1 MMRILLFVT
10 LFTFC
15 IDLSGQNCYCS
26 SDSTLNEINKCD
38 TISFENNAKLLW
50 NFNCDSSWL
59 TFQSPQ
65 GNTVIIFSLSEG
77 LQYLRGRIGF
87 VDFKEYSNSFLVQ
100 NNVISGCCSPPNYF
114 LFNKAT
120 GQIID
125 TLDGVLYISENKQI
139 PIAVSI
145 GSSDFRANEST
156 TYNSLWIYNLNK
168 LEKNV
173 LLIPENE
180 IPVALERTKQMYP
193 EYLFTEPIL
202 ENNMLTLSYHTRKPR
217 NNKQATLKQ
226 IKIDL
231 KKFIK

>member
-1 MMRILLFVT
+1 MKILLFVA
-10 LFTFC
+10 LFTLC
-15 IDLSGQNCYCS
+15 IDLSGQNCYCN

-38 TISFENNAKLLW
+38 TIFFENNAKILW

-65 GNTVIIFSLSEG
+65 GNAINIFSLSEG
-77 LQYLRGRIGF
+77 LQYLKGRIGF
-87 VDFKEYSNSFLVQ
+87 VDFEEFSNSFLVQ
-100 NNVISGCCSPPNYF
+100 NNVISGCCSPPEFY
-114 LFNKAT
+114 LFNKET

-125 TLDGVLYISENKQI
+125 TLDGILYISENKQL
-139 PIAVSI
+139 PIVVSI
-145 GSSDFRANEST
+145 RSNGSIKNVSNN
-156 TYNSLWIYNLNK
+156 YNSLWIYNLNT

-173 LLIPENE
+173 LLIPKNE
-180 IPVALERTKQMYP
+180 ISVALKRTKQMYP

>member
-1 MMRILLFVT
+1 MMKILLFSV
-10 LFTFC
+10 LFTLC
-15 IDLSGQNCYCS
+15 VDLSGQNCYCN
-26 SDSTLNEINKCD
+26 SDSTINEVNKCD
-38 TISFENNAKLLW
+38 TLFFENNAKLLW

-65 GNTVIIFSLSEG
+65 GNAVIIFSLGEG
-77 LQYLRGRIGF
+77 LQHLKSRIGF
-87 VDFKEYSNSFLVQ
+87 VDFIEYSNSFLVQ

-114 LFNKAT
+114 LFNKET
-120 GQIID
+120 GQITD
-125 TLDGVLYISENKQI
+125 TLDSVLYISENKQI

-145 GSSDFRANEST
+145 GSSDSRANEST
-156 TYNSLWIYNLNK
+156 TYNSLWIYNLNT

-180 IPVALERTKQMYP
+180 ISVALKRTKQMYP
-193 EYLFTEPIL
+193 EYLFTEPVL
-202 ENNMLTLSYHTRKPR
+202 ENNMLTLSYHKREPR
-217 NNKQATLKQ
+217 NDKQATLKQ